1 MKRIYALG
9 ISILMSGGLYA
20 QDVNDLPET
29 ASDYINR
36 NFPTVEIDKVDVN
49 NSWYNMSDSETYEVE
64 LVNGMELDFNKKG
77 EITEIENDEGEMIPE
92 GVFDRSVWD
101 YFEQN
106 YADAV
111 IVNYEIDKDGYDL
124 ELEDGRELKFDSEG
138 TFLEEDS

>member
-9 ISILMSGGLYA
+9 ISLLLSGGLYA
-20 QDVNDLPET
+20 QNINDLPERV
-29 ASDYINR
+29 SDYIDQ
-36 NFPTVEIDKVDVN
+36 NFPTAEIDKVDVN

-64 LVNGMELDFNKKG
+64 LANGMELDFNKKG

-92 GVFDRSVWD
+92 DVFDRSVRD
-101 YFEQN
+101 YVERN

-124 ELEDGRELKFDSEG
+124 ELEDGRELTFDSEG